1 MRTILFLPVLLA
13 AAVASFGSANAQG
26 FFYEDPYVDAPFVTA
41 PGPIMVPAA
50 PVMTPGV
57 VVIHRAP
64 VLARAPVLVLVHRS
78 WPQNPSSW
86 RLRFACTPTDIA
98 DSTIRDRPA
107 VARPATAGLG
117 LQGVRRDH
125 LILWQGCC

>member
-1 MRTILFLPVLLA
+1 MTNPCLPAGEGPEGKIIAIDVCHEPKRGSMRTILFLPVLLA

-64 VLARAPVLVLVHRS
+64 VLARAPVLVPRPPIVAAE
-78 WPQNPSSW
+78 PIVVAPSVCPY
-86 RLRFACTPTDIA
+86 AYGYC
-98 DSTIRDRPA
+98 
-107 VARPATAGLG
+107 
-117 LQGVRRDH
+117 
-125 LILWQGCC
+125 